1 MDAVTHTT
9 YRRRDESRGGVGS
22 TLTTWNP
29 RGHEESACLRQ
40 SLVLVLMR
48 QGNCDKV
55 IAATEADMGAPP
67 LSRVLPHPSPALECG
82 LNIFWKSDGHRFDH
96 GSCLLRA
103 FAKGTWVH
111 QAQGCLQ
118 AAGSRCWRRFRGE
131 ESRSEPLAYR
141 CSEALNR

>member
-40 SLVLVLMR
+40 SLVLVTMR

-82 LNIFWKSDGHRFDH
+82 LKSFGNLTATVLITDPACSGRLPKGPGCIKHKGASRPLGQGVGEGSEGRRAGRSLGHTDAVR
-96 GSCLLRA
+96 L
-103 FAKGTWVH
+103 
-111 QAQGCLQ
+111 
-118 AAGSRCWRRFRGE
+118 
-131 ESRSEPLAYR
+131 
-141 CSEALNR
+141 